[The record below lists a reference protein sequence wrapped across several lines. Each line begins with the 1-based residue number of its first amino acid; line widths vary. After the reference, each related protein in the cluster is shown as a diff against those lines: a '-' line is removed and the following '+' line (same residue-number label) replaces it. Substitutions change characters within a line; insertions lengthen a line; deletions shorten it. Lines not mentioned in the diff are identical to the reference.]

1 MNKSSNFIRIILWDA
16 NINILSLIEVFF
28 FFLSSPKKMDWLYVL
43 SAEVLSL
50 EKWLLWAGSR
60 SFQKPKEKSTCWFLL
75 MEKSLLRE
83 AGERQLEKDECSG
96 LTVPSLLS
104 FDSLSAVRVLDAAAG
119 GRLKPLEA
127 GGFVRSWRESQ
138 ELSESWV
145 ATTGLSVMLEEHFW
159 LCPGLA
165 ALLGQV
171 E

>member
-1 MNKSSNFIRIILWDA
+1 MCKMISKCLVNEQIIELYQDNTLRCKHQHFIIDR
-16 NINILSLIEVFF
+16 SLFLF
-28 FFLSSPKKMDWLYVL
+28 SFLSQEDGLALRFKCGSPVL
-43 SAEVLSL
+43 GEVTVMRRKQKYS
-50 EKWLLWAGSR
+50 
-60 SFQKPKEKSTCWFLL
+60 KPKEKSTCWFLL

-138 ELSESWV
+138 ELSES
-145 ATTGLSVMLEEHFW
+145 
-159 LCPGLA
+159 
-165 ALLGQV
+165 
-171 E
+171 